1 MEADEH
7 WKGQIWLLGCQWG
20 WTLDEAVAE
29 DEEDDED
36 VEPFLPSVEDSS
48 NDMALQQLLCKK
60 EWNKNDFQNS
70 SSPKYFAQAWLNK
83 AEKV

>member
-1 MEADEH
+1 MVVRMS
-7 WKGQIWLLGCQWG
+7 IWGR
-20 WTLDEAVAE
+20 TLDEAAAE

-60 EWNKNDFQNS
+60 EWNKNDLQNS